1 MTKSPFS
8 PLLALSPLVKS
19 ITYVESRGHW
29 GTNPP
34 PATNLKLHAIS
45 HLNQILYLAF
55 DWQLNA
61 QNPFAVVSEPLSRII
76 ADI

>member
-1 MTKSPFS
+1 MFS
-8 PLLALSPLVKS
+8 RLEFPAPIRSGRLQWTHNPKVGGS
-19 ITYVESRGHW
+19 
-29 GTNPP
+29 NPP